1 VKKILI
7 LGSSKYFVNI
17 VEKCKDMGVYTIV
30 CDGNKE
36 GIAKLKADK
45 SYDIDIF
52 NYDELEKIIIE
63 NNIEGIIT
71 GFSDILIKPYVK
83 LANKL
88 KLPCII
94 TNEQLNDFI
103 NKACMKKKFLKFN
116 IPTTK
121 YKIIEKYSQK
131 KELTELRYPLIIK
144 PLDSSGSKGIYIL
157 ENDLDFDKYYEVSSK
172 YSTDGKVIVEEY
184 YENEEIQGMCWIN
197 NGKSEVLYIGDRE
210 LVNIY
215 NKRPGKP
222 NRLLYPSKY
231 MYQYEEKINE
241 LFQKIVDV
249 FEVKNGIL
257 YAQFLVGED
266 GLKVAEIM
274 PRLPGGCDYKI
285 IEKMTGVSILE
296 EFIKFS
302 LNKNID
308 LEKLKKLNLKENIGC
323 AIPIYLKSGKINK
336 IKNINEIEN
345 KNYVFEYLLIGKE
358 EDLIEAT
365 GDMKQDIG
373 RVFFIANNI
382 FDANKKTKELYKMI
396 EIIDEN
402 EINMIE
408 NF

>member
-1 VKKILI
+1 MKKILI

-17 VEKCKDMGVYTIV
+17 VEKCKEMGVYTIV
-30 CDGNKE
+30 CDGNKD
-36 GIAKLKADK
+36 GIAKLEADK
-45 SYDIDIF
+45 SYNIDIF
-52 NYDELEKIIIE
+52 NYEEIEKLILE
-63 NNIEGIIT
+63 NNIKGIIT

-88 KLPCII
+88 NLPCII

-103 NKACMKKKFLKFN
+103 NKACMKQKFLEYN

-131 KELTELRYPLIIK
+131 EELKELTYPLIIK

-157 ENDLDFDKYYEVSSK
+157 ENSLDFEEYYEHSSK
-172 YSTDGKVIVEEY
+172 YSSDGKVIVEEY

-222 NRLLYPSKY
+222 NRLFYPSKY
-231 MYQYEEKINE
+231 MYQYENTIKQ
-241 LFQKIVDV
+241 LFQKIVNV
-249 FEVKNGIL
+249 FQVKNGIL
-257 YAQFLVGED
+257 YAQFLVGKD
-266 GLKVAEIM
+266 GIKVAEIM

-302 LNKNID
+302 LNDDID
-308 LEKLKKLNLKENIGC
+308 LEKLKKLNFKKNVGC
-323 AIPIYLKSGKINK
+323 AIPIYLKSGKIDK
-336 IKNINEIEN
+336 IEN
-345 KNYVFEYLLIGKE
+345 IDLIERKNYVFEYLLLAKE
-358 EDLIEAT
+358 KDNILAT
-365 GDMKQDIG
+365 GDMKQDVG

-382 FDANKKTKELYKMI
+382 FDANKKTKELYEMI
-396 EIIDEN
+396 KVLDEN
-402 EINMIE
+402 GTNMIE